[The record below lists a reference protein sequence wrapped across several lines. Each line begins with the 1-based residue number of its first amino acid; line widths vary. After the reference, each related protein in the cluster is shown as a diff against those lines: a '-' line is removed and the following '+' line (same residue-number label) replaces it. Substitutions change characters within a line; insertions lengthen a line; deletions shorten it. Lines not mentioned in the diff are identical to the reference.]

1 MAPLRLDA
9 RNLGKLRAMRVDE
22 VEMDADPGFD
32 RFVYDPSGSV
42 RQRYED
48 YAAALGRAC
57 WPSTNWTIR

>member
-22 VEMDADPGFD
+22 VEMDAEPGFD